1 MEEIYLSK
9 NSVDPEKEIFKD
21 SDQFN
26 KSSVFLHQVRDLDS
40 FDSKSVTKNDIIIS
54 SVDLDEEID
63 EDERKF

>member
-1 MEEIYLSK
+1 MEEIYLTK

-21 SDQFN
+21 SGQFN

-40 FDSKSVTKNDIIIS
+40 FESKSVTKNDIIIS